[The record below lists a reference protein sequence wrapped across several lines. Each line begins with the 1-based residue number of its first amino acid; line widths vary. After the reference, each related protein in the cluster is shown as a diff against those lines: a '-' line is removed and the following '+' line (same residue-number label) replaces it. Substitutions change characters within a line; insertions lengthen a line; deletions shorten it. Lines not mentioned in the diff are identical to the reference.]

1 MTKILVIDDEQEI
14 LSLLNIFLTKKGFE
28 VTTCPSGKQGV
39 EIVKSDDTINLV
51 VLDRRMPDLDGKDAF
66 AEIRKIKS
74 DMPVIMLT
82 GSLEDKTK
90 EIGVNG
96 FLMKPIDLNELLEK
110 INNLIS

>member
-1 MTKILVIDDEQEI
+1 
-14 LSLLNIFLTKKGFE
+14 
-28 VTTCPSGKQGV
+28 
-39 EIVKSDDTINLV
+39 
-51 VLDRRMPDLDGKDAF
+51 
-66 AEIRKIKS
+66 
-74 DMPVIMLT
+74 MPVIMLT